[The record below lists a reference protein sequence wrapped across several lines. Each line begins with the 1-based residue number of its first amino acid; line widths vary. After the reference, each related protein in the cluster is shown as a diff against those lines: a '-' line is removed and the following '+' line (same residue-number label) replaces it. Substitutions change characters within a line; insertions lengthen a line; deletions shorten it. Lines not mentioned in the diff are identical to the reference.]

1 MFYGPSWSQVKRRP
15 LLLGL
20 CVGAAVSLLWFGV
33 EELYPWEKGYRL
45 PGISLVLLTGFLA
58 LGWLRKDFTLAK
70 GYAVGAS
77 PIVVLPLLGGILVL
91 GFLGGLSV
99 VEAGRDLSDRLQRQG
114 FEAATW
120 RQHADD
126 ATRGHMVDDLVQSR
140 KLEGL
145 GVQEAQALLGP
156 TSGNLGGTECAL
168 SYWLGTRRGWLCL
181 SSEQGRISR
190 VGFREYR
197 D

>member
-1 MFYGPSWSQVKRRP
+1 MKGRP
-15 LLLGL
+15 LLLGA
-20 CVGAAVSLLWFGV
+20 CVGAVVSLLWFGV
-33 EELYPWEKGYRL
+33 EELFPWERGYRL
-45 PGISLVLLTGFLA
+45 LGISVVLLSGFLA
-58 LGWLRKDFTLAK
+58 IGWLRKDFRLVA
-70 GYAVGAS
+70 GYALGAS
-77 PIVVLPLLGGILVL
+77 PIVVLPLLGGLLVL
-91 GFLGGLSV
+91 GFLGGASA
-99 VEAGRDLSDRLQRQG
+99 VEAGRDLSDRLQRRT

-126 ATRGHMVDDLVQSR
+126 ATRSHMVDDLVHSR

-145 GVQEAQALLGP
+145 SIQEAQALLGP
-156 TSGNLGGTECAL
+156 TSGNLGGSECSL

-181 SSEQGRISR
+181 SSEQGRIHR